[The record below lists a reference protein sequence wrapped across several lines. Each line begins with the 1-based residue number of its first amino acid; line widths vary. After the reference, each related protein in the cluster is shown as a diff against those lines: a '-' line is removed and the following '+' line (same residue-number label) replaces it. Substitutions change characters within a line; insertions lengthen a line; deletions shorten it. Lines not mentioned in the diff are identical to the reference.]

1 MATYQ
6 YNGDEV
12 KEFPTLGLTV
22 KPGDTFESKDE
33 IISADVTLA
42 SAVKKTTPAPANS
55 DASTPAAPS
64 ATTQGA

>member
-12 KEFPTLGLTV
+12 KEFPTLKLTV
-22 KPGDTFESKDE
+22 KPGDTFDSADE

-42 SAVKKTTPAPANS
+42 SAPKKTTTQS
-55 DASTPAAPS
+55 AAPD
-64 ATTQGA
+64 TTQGA